1 MSAWQEIERLAR
13 QQHGLF
19 TLKQAAIL
27 GLSGQTMTWH
37 VDNRGLTRVHR
48 GVFALPGSAETPL
61 RRAKAAVL
69 ATGGPVLVSGFSA
82 AHLLGLWRA
91 APSEVQILVPSSRK
105 GPALRRVSSAR
116 CSSLEAADHFQVR
129 GIPVTSPAL
138 TVLTVS
144 RTAELDVVRGMVIDA
159 RQRRLLRLDDLRRR
173 VDRMGRA
180 PGSAKVRRVL
190 GELDVERPDSVF
202 EQMVRRRLR
211 EDGLAAPAP
220 APWPVRLRDGRM
232 LHVDIAWPAVRVGL
246 ECDGFGSHAERSALD
261 TDALRHN
268 GLADVGWQV
277 RRVTWAT
284 YQRHWAELMAQLR
297 RLVMTAGSRAG

>member
-1 MSAWQEIERLAR
+1 MNAWQEIERLAR

-19 TLKQAAIL
+19 TLQQAAIL

-48 GVFALPGSAETPL
+48 GVFALPGSAETPM

-82 AHLLGLWRA
+82 AHLLGLWSA
-91 APSEVQILVPSSRK
+91 APSEVHILVPSSRK
-105 GPALRRVSSAR
+105 GPALRRVSSVR
-116 CSSLEAADHFQVR
+116 CSLLEAADHAEVR

-138 TVLTVS
+138 TVLTVA

-159 RQRRLLRLDDLRRR
+159 RQRRVLRLDDLRQR
-173 VDRMGRA
+173 VDRMGQA

-190 GELDVERPDSVF
+190 RELDEERPDSVF
-202 EQMVRRRLR
+202 EQLVRRRLR
-211 EDGLAAPAP
+211 QEGLAPDP
-220 APWPVRLRDGRM
+220 QPCPVRLRSGRV
-232 LHVDIAWPAVRVGL
+232 LHVDIAWSAARVGL
-246 ECDGFGSHAERSALD
+246 ECDGFGSHSERAALD

-268 GLADVGWQV
+268 GLADVDWRV
-277 RRVTWAT
+277 RRVTWT
-284 YQRHWAELMAQLR
+284 TFRRHWPELIAQLR
-297 RLVMTAGSRAG
+297 RLLITAGTQTG